1 MSVIFGRWNFEGKP
15 TDAGYLRRVQSILAP
30 YAPDDADS
38 YSEAGTTILHH
49 AFHTT
54 PESRLVRQPL
64 LTKSGCVIAWDGR
77 LDNHDELVAELAE
90 PALHDHSDVSVVAAA
105 YDKWNTES
113 LAKFAGDWAL
123 CIWDSNDRS
132 LLLARDPIGPRH
144 LHYIFERHQITWS
157 TLLDPLVLL
166 AERTFALNEEYVAGW
181 LSSFPAIRLT
191 PFSGIDSV
199 PPGSFLSLK
208 RQTPRIVEYW
218 NFNPRKRISYRS
230 DAEYEE
236 HFRNL
241 FEQAVHRR
249 LRSQAPVLAELS
261 GGMDSSAIVCVAD
274 TLLGRG
280 SSDAPRIDTISYY
293 DDSEPN
299 WDDAAYFTK
308 IEDKRHRRGR
318 HINTRG
324 NAKFLPDYE
333 TGRFASM
340 PTTGLKPT
348 SATLEF
354 ADALKSNGNRVVLSG
369 LGGDEVLGGVPTPT
383 PELSDLLI
391 QMKLSKFAQQ
401 LQRWALAKRVPVLS
415 LLRNTLCAF
424 LPVNKF
430 RLPEYM
436 RSSIW
441 LDRAFQRRHS
451 AALTGY
457 QARLKVFGPLPTFQE
472 NLATLDGVRRL
483 LGCSAPA
490 VDPPYER
497 RYPYLDRDLLEFL
510 FAVPREQMLR
520 PGERRSLMRRALAGI
535 VPAEV
540 LARKRKAFVSRG
552 PRLALSKELD
562 LLLQITGH
570 MIISSLGI
578 VEAQSFSEA
587 LRNARYDSDV
597 QITPLRRAIALEK
610 WLQHLAPWNQ
620 VQVPLSNSTANPINS
635 LPRSQSTP
643 FSTPNFL
650 SAGSHTNTGR
660 R

>member
-1 MSVIFGRWNFEGKP
+1 MSVIFGRWNFEAEP
-15 TDAGYLRRVQSILAP
+15 ADAAYLHRVQSNLAP
-30 YAPDDADS
+30 YAPDDAGA
-38 YSEAGTTILHH
+38 YSRGGVAILHH

-54 PESRLVRQPL
+54 HESRLARQPL
-64 LTKSGCVIAWDGR
+64 VTKSGCVIAWDGR
-77 LDNHDELVAELAE
+77 LDNRDELVDELGE
-90 PALHDHSDVSVVAAA
+90 PVLHQASDVSVAAAA
-105 YDKWNTES
+105 YDKWNTEC

-132 LLLARDPIGPRH
+132 LLLARDPIGLRH
-144 LHYIFERHQITWS
+144 LHYTFEKNQITWS
-157 TLLDPLVLL
+157 TLLDPLVLF
-166 AERTFALNEEYVAGW
+166 AGRSFALNEEYMAGW
-181 LSSFPAIRLT
+181 LSSFPSARLT
-191 PFSGIDSV
+191 PYNGIDSV
-199 PPGSFLSLK
+199 PTGSFLSLK
-208 RQTPRIVEYW
+208 RQTPRIIEYW
-218 NFNPRKRISYRS
+218 NFNPRKKISYRS

-236 HFRNL
+236 HFRNV
-241 FEQAVHRR
+241 FAQAVHRR
-249 LRSQAPVLAELS
+249 LRSGAPVLAELS

-274 TLLGRG
+274 TLLGRR
-280 SSDAPRIDTISYY
+280 SSDAPRIDTISYH

-299 WDDAAYFTK
+299 WDETAYFTK

-324 NAKFLPDYE
+324 NATFLPEYE
-333 TGRFASM
+333 SGRFAST
-340 PTTGLKPT
+340 PTAGLKPT

-354 ADALKSNGNRVVLSG
+354 AYALKSNGNRVVLSG
-369 LGGDEVLGGVPTPT
+369 LGGDEVLGGVPTPI
-383 PELSDLLI
+383 PELSDLII
-391 QMKLSKFAQQ
+391 QLKWSECARQ
-401 LQRWALAKRVPVLS
+401 LQRWALAKRIPILS
-415 LLRNTLCAF
+415 LLRDTLCAF

-436 RSSIW
+436 RSPIW
-441 LDRAFQRRHS
+441 LGRAFAKRYS
-451 AALTGY
+451 AALAGY
-457 QARLKVFGPLPTFQE
+457 QSRLKVFGPLPTFQE
-472 NLATLDGVRRL
+472 NLATLDGLRRL

-562 LLLQITGH
+562 LLVQMTGD

-578 VEAQSFSEA
+578 AEPQSFCEA
-587 LRNARYDSDV
+587 LRNARYDSQT

-610 WLQHLAPWNQ
+610 WLKHLALWNQ
-620 VQVPLSNSTANPINS
+620 VELNNSTANPINS
-635 LPRSQSTP
+635 LPHSQGAP
-643 FSTPNFL
+643 FSTPSFL

>member
-1 MSVIFGRWNFEGKP
+1 MSAIFGRWSFEGEP
-15 TDAGYLRRVQSILAP
+15 ADAAYLRRVQSILAP
-30 YAPDDADS
+30 YAPDDADV
-38 YSEAGTTILHH
+38 YLEAGVAILHH

-54 PESRLVRQPL
+54 RESRLTRQAL

-77 LDNHDELVAELAE
+77 LDNRDELVGELGE
-90 PALHDHSDVSVVAAA
+90 PVLHERSDVSVVAAA
-105 YDKWNTES
+105 YDKWNAEC

-132 LLLARDPIGPRH
+132 LLLARDPIGLRH
-144 LHYIFERHQITWS
+144 LHYTFETNRITWS
-157 TLLDPLVLL
+157 TLLDPLVLF
-166 AERTFALNEEYVAGW
+166 AERSFTLNEEYMAGW
-181 LSSFPAIRLT
+181 LSSFPAARLT
-191 PFSGIDSV
+191 PYNGIDSV

-208 RQTPRIVEYW
+208 RQTPRIIEYW

-236 HFRNL
+236 HFRTL
-241 FEQAVHRR
+241 FAQAVHRR
-249 LRSQAPVLAELS
+249 LRSETPVLAELS

-274 TLLGRG
+274 ALLGRR
-280 SSDAPRIDTISYY
+280 STDAPRIDTISYY

-299 WDDAAYFTK
+299 WDETDYFTK
-308 IEDKRHRRGR
+308 IEDTRHRRGH

-324 NAKFLPDYE
+324 NATFLPEYE
-333 TGRFASM
+333 SGRFASM

-369 LGGDEVLGGVPTPT
+369 LGGDEVLGGVPTPI

-391 QMKLSKFAQQ
+391 QLKWSEFAQQ
-401 LQRWALAKRVPVLS
+401 LQRWALAKRIPILS

-424 LPVNKF
+424 VPVNKF
-430 RLPEYM
+430 RLPEDM
-436 RSSIW
+436 RSPIW
-441 LDRAFQRRHS
+441 LDRAFQRRYP

-457 QARLKVFGPLPTFQE
+457 QFRLKVFGPFPTFQE
-472 NLATLDGVRRL
+472 NVATLDGLRRL

-490 VDPPYER
+490 ADPPYER

-535 VPAEV
+535 VPAEI

-562 LLLQITGH
+562 VLLRMTGH

-578 VEAQSFSEA
+578 VQPELFCEA
-587 LRNARYDSDV
+587 LRNARHDSQA

-610 WLQHLAPWNQ
+610 WLEHLALWNQ
-620 VQVPLSNSTANPINS
+620 VQLNNSTANPVNS
-635 LPRSQSTP
+635 LPRSQGTP